1 MKFIKKLSKE
11 KIMAIR
17 QKTFAFTLRRSKG
30 YTNELEKLTRD
41 GNGLNLTV
49 NLKKSSR
56 KKMRL
61 RISGYSQAEYWY
73 TLSNMGYT
81 MTYKNYK
88 ISKMTKILLRFSRQ
102 NNKIFLNIL
111 DD

>member
-1 MKFIKKLSKE
+1 
-11 KIMAIR
+11 
-17 QKTFAFTLRRSKG
+17 
-30 YTNELEKLTRD
+30 
-41 GNGLNLTV
+41 
-49 NLKKSSR
+49 
-56 KKMRL
+56 MRL

-73 TLSNMGYT
+73 TLSNMGFT

-102 NNKIFLNIL
+102 NNKFFLNIL